1 MATRSLAA
9 APLLL
14 LLVVI
19 TASGYQYEE
28 DSVGRTFFLQHDL
41 YPGSKMTLHF
51 TLAAPGA
58 PSLPRARADSIPFTS
73 AKISEILS
81 LFSIPANS
89 PAATAVR
96 HTLAECEAPPV
107 PGVAAQRC
115 ATSFESMIDFAASNL
130 GTRAIHPGTT
140 KVISKKKEEGGETP
154 KQVYVLESVKPLPVV
169 GRDMV
174 ACHAMPY
181 PYAVFGCHTTTAAVF
196 AVALTGADGTRVQA
210 LAACHK
216 DATPGIPWPTYQK
229 LGITPGTVAVCHFLP
244 QDGKLWMR
252 K

>member
-1 MATRSLAA
+1 MATRSIAA
-9 APLLL
+9 ALLVL
-14 LLVVI
+14 LLVA

-28 DSVGRTFFLQHDL
+28 DSVGRTAFLQHDL

-73 AKISEILS
+73 TKIPEILS
-81 LFSIPANS
+81 IFSIPAQS
-89 PAATAVR
+89 PAAAAIR
-96 HTLAECEAPPV
+96 HTLAECEAPLV

-115 ATSFESMIDFAASNL
+115 ATSMESMVDFAASCL
-130 GTRAIHPGTT
+130 GTRAIHDRKTR
-140 KVISKKKEEGGETP
+140 VISKKEGKEGATP
-154 KQVYVLESVKPLPVV
+154 RQAYVVESVVPQPVV

-174 ACHAMPY
+174 ACHSMPY

-196 AVALTGADGTRVQA
+196 AVALAGADGTRVDA

-216 DATPGIPWPTYQK
+216 DATPGFPWSTYQK
-229 LGITPGTVAVCHFLP
+229 LGVTPGTVAVCHFLP